1 MEELRKIIIESLN
14 IDFLS
19 ATLSNPKNK
28 DGVKKVKVRP
38 ILRKDVLMFQC
49 EAHQNNQVFHDNY
62 EAQQAS
68 EILVKYMEEFR
79 QMQMET

>member
-62 EAQQAS
+62 
-68 EILVKYMEEFR
+68 
-79 QMQMET
+79 